1 MRYFTFLVV
10 LWGLTLGVAAPGK
23 AQGTEQVVRARL
35 VWKDYVQASNKIG
48 QLRRVP
54 TFGGAVFRNGEQN
67 PNYQLRLPGEVS
79 QGTVRNAVYEPF
91 SAADARLFDATSLPA
106 SADASLTTGV
116 EKRQPV
122 TFALVQAVRRSPVS
136 GQAEKLVSFEYAYSL
151 STTQSRPARRSSRK
165 YASSS
170 VLSQGEWYRM
180 GVAASGLY
188 KLDKKALEALGIDM
202 TGRDPRR
209 LKIYGNA
216 MGTLPQA
223 NSAYR
228 PDDLAE
234 NAIFVA
240 GENDSKFD
248 DGDYVLF
255 YARGPHTW
263 ELEPGTTKPRFRH
276 NLNVYTDTAYYFVTV
291 GATPG
296 LRVGAPRTVA
306 GTPTATV
313 SEFLERTFHEQ
324 ELINIAKSG
333 RQWLGEG
340 FTNNTTSRDIT
351 LTVPD
356 MVPGGTLQLTSQ
368 VVGASIYGTSTRFQ
382 LSLNGTALGTGQT
395 VRGYSNTPEWYP
407 EVANSDLQTFTYPI
421 PASPSAEVRVR
432 LSFAS
437 SADPSGQGY
446 LDYLEV
452 NAPRR
457 LRMNG
462 GNMLQFNSVPGAA
475 LSEFLL
481 GAPAGTQVWEVTNP
495 RHPRPLALNSSGNFV
510 APTDSVR
517 EFVAFTGSSF
527 EVPPRL
533 FSRRLANQNLH
544 ARLNLDGNL
553 DLVIVTYPP
562 FKAEADR
569 LAAYR
574 RTHDKLKVEVVT
586 TTEVYNEFSSGGQD
600 VTAIRDMMKMVY
612 DRNTSGKLNYLLLF
626 GDASYDYKSDP
637 TNDLKLVPDWWLN
650 RSPQNAD
657 KIAQNFVPT
666 YESRESFALTY
677 ERGSSSPAGKGVT
690 FCSDDYFGL
699 LDDNEGEWDESRS
712 NELIDIAIG
721 RLPIRTPRDQ
731 PRSTAQAALVV
742 DKLIRYDAPISYG
755 KWRNRITFVADD
767 GNGSIHISETA
778 NPQSDTI
785 SARFPEY
792 NVHKVY
798 LDLYQQTIA
807 SGGQRSPDCNKAL
820 DESIEQ
826 GSLIVN
832 YSGHGGPKGWADE
845 QILTKQSVLNLRN
858 RNRLTFMV
866 TGTCDFSTYDNPEED
881 SGGELVLTDIE
892 GGAAGLLTTTRLA
905 FAHLSAMLT
914 RNFYDVV
921 FAPFNGHLPRLG
933 EAVTYAKNNSVS
945 ASANRNFVLLGD
957 PTAHLSYPEQE
968 AVLDSINGK
977 FITAA
982 ATDTLQALAT
992 IRLSGLVK
1000 SGATINKDFS
1010 GQAHVTVYEKP
1021 TVVYTLK
1028 NEFDDI
1034 VLPVTIQENI
1044 IYDGQATV
1052 RNGRFHL
1059 SFVVPKDINYNVGL
1073 GKIQLYAKDSVRA
1086 MDAHGYRKN
1095 LVGGAAKNTSLD
1107 TIPPLVRLFMDRE
1120 SFVFGGVT
1128 GTTTTLLAHLSDD
1141 NGINTAGSGI
1151 GHEITATLDNDP
1163 TKLTVLNDFYSADVD
1178 SYRSGKVKYLF
1189 KDLATGPHVLRLK
1202 AWDTF
1207 NNSTQQDI
1215 EFIAAN
1221 TEKLALEHV
1230 LNYPNPF
1237 STTTTFQFD
1246 HNRTTD
1252 DLDVQVQ
1259 IFTVSGRLVRTL
1271 RTTVLGSGPH
1281 VGPNQ
1286 TGLIWNG
1293 RDEYEDQL
1301 ARGVYVY
1308 RISVRSQRD
1317 NATASKFEKLVIL
1330 N

>member
-1 MRYFTFLVV
+1 M
-10 LWGLTLGVAAPGK
+10 
-23 AQGTEQVVRARL
+23 
-35 VWKDYVQASNKIG
+35 
-48 QLRRVP
+48 RRVP
-54 TFGGAVFRNGEQN
+54 NFGGATFRPGEQV
-67 PNYQLRLPGEVS
+67 PNYQLRIPGEVS
-79 QGTVRNAVYEPF
+79 QGQVRNAVYEAF
-91 SAADARLFDATSLPA
+91 SAADAKLLDLPSLPT
-106 SADASLTTGV
+106 SPDVRLTIGT
-116 EKRQPV
+116 EQRRPV
-122 TFALVQAVRRSPVS
+122 TTALVQAVRRSPQT
-136 GQAEKLVSFEYAYSL
+136 GQAEKLISFEYAYSL
-151 STTQSRPARRSSRK
+151 STNQNRRKARK
-165 YASSS
+165 YATSS
-170 VLSQGEWYRM
+170 VLSQGKWAKV
-180 GVAASGLY
+180 GVATSGMY
-188 KLDKKALEALGIDM
+188 KLDKKALETLGIDM
-202 TGRDPRR
+202 QGRDPRR

-234 NAIFVA
+234 NAIFVS
-240 GENDSKFD
+240 GENDNSFD

-263 ELEPGTTKPRFRH
+263 ELTDPKSATPRFRH
-276 NLNVYTDTAYYFVTV
+276 KLNVYTDTAYYFVTV
-291 GATPG
+291 GTTPG

-306 GTPTATV
+306 GTPTATINQFT
-313 SEFLERTFHEQ
+313 EHEFHEQ
-324 ELINIAKSG
+324 ELINLAKSG

-340 FTNNTTSRDIT
+340 FTNNTTSREVT

-368 VVGASIYGTSTRFQ
+368 VAGASIYGTSTRFQ
-382 LSLNGTALGTGQT
+382 VSLNGTALGSGQNLS
-395 VRGYSNTPEWYP
+395 GYSRTPDWYP
-407 EVANSDLQTFTYPI
+407 EVANLDQQTFTYPI
-421 PASPSAEVRVR
+421 PSTPAADLRVR

-437 SADPSGQGY
+437 PADPSGQGY

-457 LRMNG
+457 LRLT
-462 GNMLQFNSVPGAA
+462 GNQLKFNSVPGEP

-481 GAPAGTQVWEVTNP
+481 GAPAGTVVWDVTNP
-495 RHPRPLALNSSGNFV
+495 RQPQSLALASTGNFV
-510 APTDSVR
+510 ARTDTVR

-527 EVPPRL
+527 EAPPRL
-533 FSRRLANQNLH
+533 FRNVGNQNLH

-574 RTHDKLKVEVVT
+574 RTHDNLRVEVVT

-612 DRNTSGKLNYLLLF
+612 DRNTSGKRNFLLLF

-637 TNDLKLVPDWWLN
+637 TNDVKALPGWWEN
-650 RSPQNAD
+650 RSPLNGD

-666 YESRESFALTY
+666 YESRESLALTY
-677 ERGSSSPAGKGVT
+677 TRYLSSPAGKGVT

-699 LDDNEGEWDESRS
+699 LDDNEGEWDEDES
-712 NELIDIAIG
+712 NELIDIGIG

-731 PRSTAQAALVV
+731 PRSAAQAALVV
-742 DKLIRYDAPISYG
+742 NKIIRYDEPGSFG
-755 KWRNRITFVADD
+755 NWRNRVTFVADD
-767 GNGSIHISETA
+767 GNGSIHINDSA
-778 NPQSDTI
+778 NPQSDSI
-785 SARFPEY
+785 SSQHPEY
-792 NVHKVY
+792 NVHKIY
-798 LDLYQQTIA
+798 LDLNPQTIA
-807 SGGQRSPDCNKAL
+807 AAGQRSPETNKAI

-826 GSLIVN
+826 GSLIVH

-845 QILTKQSVLNLRN
+845 QILTKQSVLGLQN

-866 TGTCDFSTYDNPEED
+866 TGTCDFGTYDNPEED

-892 GGAAGLLTTTRLA
+892 GGAVGLLTTTRLA
-905 FAHLSAMLT
+905 FADRSATLS
-914 RNFYDVV
+914 RNFYNTAFVPV
-921 FAPFNGHLPRLG
+921 NGTMPRLG
-933 EAVTYAKNNSVS
+933 EVINFAKNNSVS
-945 ASANRNFVLLGD
+945 ASYNRNYVLLGD
-957 PTAHLSYPEQE
+957 PTARLAYPAQDV
-968 AVLDSINGK
+968 AIDSINGK
-977 FITAA
+977 PLTAA
-982 ATDTLQALAT
+982 STDTLQALAT
-992 IRLSGLVK
+992 VKLSGLVK
-1000 SGATINKDFS
+1000 TGPALNKDFS

-1052 RNGRFHL
+1052 RNGRFQL
-1059 SFVVPKDINYNVGL
+1059 SFVVPKDINYSVGL
-1073 GKIQLYAKDSVRA
+1073 GKIQLYAQDPTRIV
-1086 MDAHGYRKN
+1086 DANGYHKL
-1095 LVGGAAKNTSLD
+1095 LVGGAAKAVALD
-1107 TIPPLVRLFMDRE
+1107 TIPPLVKLFMDRE
-1120 SFVFGGVT
+1120 TFVFGGLT

-1163 TKLTVLNDFYSADVD
+1163 TKLSVLNDFYTADVD

-1237 STTTTFQFD
+1237 AKTTTFQFD
-1246 HNRTTD
+1246 HNRTSD

-1259 IFTVSGRLVRTL
+1259 IFTISGRLVRTL
-1271 RTTVLGSGPH
+1271 RTTIIGSGPH

-1286 TGLIWNG
+1286 SGLVWNG